1 MKTIRSL
8 CLKKLTTNIYEK
20 YFTGHKR
27 SVRIKK
33 HIIASMFLK
42 GVSILISFALVPLSL
57 DYLNPTTYGIWIT
70 LSSIFAWFSF
80 FDIGLGHGLRNKF
93 AEALAKDNK
102 ELAKTYV
109 STTYATLFLIIGTVY
124 LLFLFINPFLDWTKI
139 LNTSPEF
146 IGELSALVIVVFSFF
161 CLRFILNLI
170 GKILLADQRP
180 AVNNSF
186 GPVGNLISL
195 IVIYILTRTT
205 SGSILYLGIVMSFVP
220 VFILFIATL
229 YLFTTK
235 YKEYRPRLKYVN
247 FSYFYNLAGLG
258 VQFFIIQIAGIVV
271 FTSSNIIIS
280 HLFGPME
287 VTPYNIAYKY
297 FSIITMLF
305 AILITPVWSAVTEAY
320 VKNEYGWIKSVLRK
334 LNFIWLISIIL
345 VILMI
350 VFSGEFYLFWI
361 GDKVFV
367 PFATSVSMGVFIILF
382 SFNSIYSNIINGIGR
397 LRLQVII
404 ASCELLTFPIAAIL
418 LGTGYGVTGIIT
430 ARILITAPGSLLMYK
445 QVRKLVSGQA
455 RGIFNK

>member
-1 MKTIRSL
+1 
-8 CLKKLTTNIYEK
+8 
-20 YFTGHKR
+20 
-27 SVRIKK
+27 
-33 HIIASMFLK
+33 MFLK

-235 YKEYRPRLKYVN
+235 YKEYRLRLKYVN

-297 FSIITMLF
+297 FSLISMIF
-305 AILITPVWSAVTEAY
+305 AIIVAPMWSAVTEAY
-320 VKNEYGWIKSVLRK
+320 TKQDFPWINNAIRK
-334 LNFIWLISIIL
+334 LLKITGVTIII
-345 VILMI
+345 VSTMI
-350 VFSGEFYLFWI
+350 VFSDDFYLFWVGPEI
-361 GDKVFV
+361 YI
-367 PFATSVSMGVFIILF
+367 PFNLSISMGCYVVIF
-382 SFNSIYSNIINGIGR
+382 SFGAIFTNIINGIGK
-397 LRLQVII
+397 LRVQLII
-404 ASCELLTFPIAAIL
+404 AIYEIILFPLLAIYFGKL
-418 LGTGYGVTGIIT
+418 LGVTGIVV
-430 ARILITAPGSLLMYK
+430 ARILLIIPGTVLMYIQSTRLLNGK
-445 QVRKLVSGQA
+445 AK
-455 RGIFNK
+455 GILLA